1 MDRPQ
6 GRKGKKTMNVIDI
19 IDLGIAAMPV
29 ITVIAFFFG
38 EVAKCTK
45 LNNKWIPVICA
56 GVGGALGVAAMYTMP
71 DFVATDILS
80 AVAVGIVSGLSATG
94 LHQTLKQLSEGG
106 KEVK

>member
-1 MDRPQ
+1 
-6 GRKGKKTMNVIDI
+6 MNIIDI
-19 IDLGIAAMPV
+19 MDLGISTLPV

-56 GVGGALGVAAMYTMP
+56 AVGGALGVASMYTVP
-71 DFVATDILS
+71 DFIATDILS
-80 AVAVGIVSGLSATG
+80 SAAVGIVSGLSATG

-106 KEVK
+106 KDVTLTSDDVQE